1 MKKSLRHL
9 VLMCALLTTHVLVNA
24 QQSPFNG
31 SPTQLPGTIEAEDF
45 DIGGQAV
52 AYYDVSSANI
62 GGQYRSELVDIES
75 CSDGGFNIH
84 KIETYEWLEY
94 TINLSD
100 AANFKFEFRVAST
113 NSAGTIAISLDGVSK
128 GSVSVPNTGGMQT
141 WRTVKKSYGGFG
153 GWLPAGEHVLRLSFS
168 NSETHYDMF
177 NIDKVIVS
185 EETSFKYA
193 VNNIPGK
200 IEAEHYDL
208 GGFNNGPS
216 AYNDLTAGN
225 SGGINRSIGRI
236 PLTEDVDMEAC
247 SEGGRNI
254 GWIDQ
259 GEWLEYTVEVSD
271 EDLYDIDLRVASNTS
286 NGALQLQW
294 DGADLGANVTVP
306 FTGGW
311 QNWTT
316 LSLNGLPLSAGT
328 HTLKVLMTGS
338 SFNLNYI
345 EFTKVSSVGCS
356 GVYLSDYSYEISNDI
371 ANPTITFE
379 PILNGVGDNL
389 VILYYGVGNGPYP
402 GHLMTPGQAF
412 QISANNGNIINF
424 YFTYSHPNGGERN
437 SSATPHTFTVGSCG
451 GSNQKTAFAETDGA
465 ISGLSLFP
473 NPVSGA
479 NQLFV
484 SESIDANSVTVFDA
498 IGQARIQLNN
508 WKSEEGIDVSSLGGG
523 VYHVLIDSNDGFT
536 SLEFVK

>member
-1 MKKSLRHL
+1 MKRLLQHL
-9 VLMCALLTTHVLVNA
+9 VLTCVLLTTHFLVNA

-45 DIGGQAV
+45 DLGGLST
-52 AYYDVSSANI
+52 AYYDVTTANI
-62 GGQYRSELVDIES
+62 GGQYRDGSVDIET
-75 CSDGGFNIH
+75 CSDGGYNIH

-113 NSAGTIAISLDGVSK
+113 NSAGTISISLDGVSK

-177 NIDKVIVS
+177 NFDKLIVS

-193 VNNIPGK
+193 LNTIPGV
-200 IEAEHYDL
+200 IEAEHYDI

-216 AYNDLTAGN
+216 AYYDLTSGN
-225 SGGINRSIGRI
+225 AGGINRSVGRI
-236 PLTEDVDMEAC
+236 PLTEDVDMESC

-286 NGALQLQW
+286 LGALQLQW
-294 DGADLGANVTVP
+294 DGVNLGGNVTVP
-306 FTGGW
+306 YTGGW

-316 LSLNGLPLSAGT
+316 LSLNGIALTAGT

-338 SFNLNYI
+338 NFNLNYL
-345 EFTKVSSVGCS
+345 EFTRVSSIGCS

-379 PILNGVGDNL
+379 PILNGVGDNV

-402 GHLMTPGQAF
+402 GHVVTPGQAY
-412 QISANNGNIINF
+412 QINANNGNIINF
-424 YFTYSHPNGGERN
+424 YYTYSHPSGGERN

-451 GSNQKTAFAETDGA
+451 NGNQKSAVFGAEEIVTQ
-465 ISGLSLFP
+465 LSSFP
-473 NPVSGA
+473 NPVGSA
-479 NQLFV
+479 NQIFV
-484 SESIDANSVTVFDA
+484 SDLFNATTVTVVDA
-498 IGQARIQLNN
+498 MGQTRVNIND
-508 WKSEEGIDVSSLGGG
+508 WDSEDGIDVSSLENG
-523 VYHVLIDSNDGFT
+523 VYHVLFDTNDGIKAID
-536 SLEFVK
+536 FVK